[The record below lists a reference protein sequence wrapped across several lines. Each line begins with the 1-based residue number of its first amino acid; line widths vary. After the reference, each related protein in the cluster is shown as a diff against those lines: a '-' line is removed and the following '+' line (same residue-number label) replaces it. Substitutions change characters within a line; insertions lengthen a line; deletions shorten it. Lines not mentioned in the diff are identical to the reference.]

1 MREETDK
8 ARADALDQEE
18 VFAFLADPAT
28 HGLQGEVGRVDT
40 HGAALFLAGCDVYKA
55 KRAVRFPFMDFSTLE
70 KRRAACEAEIAFNRP
85 NAPQLYLGVVPVTRM
100 NGRLRLG
107 GDGEVVEWTAHLAR
121 FDEDAGLDRIAARGE
136 LDPPLAR
143 RLGETIA
150 RAHHAAPVR
159 RESGAVDRLRR
170 VIEEMADG
178 LVAASDHFGAK
189 AARDYGEDL
198 RAAFSRV
205 APLLSRREAR
215 GRVRRCHGD
224 LHLAN
229 IVLINGEPTLFDALE
244 FDETLATI
252 DVLYDLAFA
261 LMDLW
266 TRRLPQQANAL
277 MNACLS
283 AGDDMEGDIEGLA
296 ALPLFM
302 SLRAAIRARVATLE
316 PDPKV
321 ETLRSALALFK
332 AARAF
337 LAPCGARL
345 VAVGGLSGTGKTRLG
360 AAIAHAIGAT
370 PGAVHLRS
378 DVERK
383 RLHGARELD
392 RLPPEAYGPEQSAR
406 VYARLMSLASI
417 ALRAGRG
424 VVVDA
429 AFLKERERTDAQALD
444 RSAQF
449 DGLWLEAPLAERLTR
464 VARRRDDASDATE
477 EVARAQET
485 YVEDAT
491 SWTRLDAGEPPQI
504 VARRALEILSNDQ
517 PTQAVPPPVG
527 RGEA

>member
-1 MREETDK
+1 M
-8 ARADALDQEE
+8 
-18 VFAFLADPAT
+18 
-28 HGLQGEVGRVDT
+28 
-40 HGAALFLAGCDVYKA
+40 
-55 KRAVRFPFMDFSTLE
+55 
-70 KRRAACEAEIAFNRP
+70 
-85 NAPQLYLGVVPVTRM
+85 
-100 NGRLRLG
+100 
-107 GDGEVVEWTAHLAR
+107 
-121 FDEDAGLDRIAARGE
+121 
-136 LDPPLAR
+136 
-143 RLGETIA
+143 
-150 RAHHAAPVR
+150 
-159 RESGAVDRLRR
+159 
-170 VIEEMADG
+170 
-178 LVAASDHFGAK
+178 
-189 AARDYGEDL
+189 
-198 RAAFSRV
+198 

-229 IVLINGEPTLFDALE
+229 IVLIDGEPTLFDALE

-266 TRRLPQQANAL
+266 TRGLPQQANAL
-277 MNACLS
+277 MNAYLS

-316 PDPKV
+316 PDPKI
-321 ETLRSALALFK
+321 ETLRSALALFE

-392 RLPPEAYGPEQSAR
+392 RLPPEAYSPEQSAR

-424 VVVDA
+424 VIVDA
-429 AFLKERERTDAQALD
+429 AFLKERERADAQALD
-444 RSAQF
+444 RSARF
-449 DGLWLEAPLAERLTR
+449 NGLWLEAPLAERLAR

-477 EVARAQET
+477 DVARAQES
-485 YVEDAT
+485 YVEDAA
-491 SWTRLDAGEPPQI
+491 SWTRLDAGQAPQI
-504 VARRALEILSNDQ
+504 VALRALEILSNDQ
-517 PTQAVPPPVG
+517 PIQAVPPPVG